1 MTSGSSIKE
10 GSPIIK
16 DSGQENNYGSTSDN
30 VSTSSTQDDQITITL
45 KPTSEDDHPDLT
57 KYMGKASLS
66 VLVTCLCTGCFLS
79 AMDSSIVTTVFN
91 EIGTEFKNSNLSVW
105 IMTSYMLSTSAVQPL
120 YGKLSDIFGRKNT
133 LVAILLFFLIG
144 SWLCGAARTMLELSI
159 ARAIAGLGGGGL
171 MTMASV
177 AIHDLVP
184 MRSRGQYQSYVNMA
198 HTVGATVGAPL
209 GGLINDM
216 FGWRYCFYLNLPPC
230 LVILYIYVYRL
241 ENYNLAVSKSNEPL
255 SEKMKNVDFVGALI
269 LLTANVTFATGV
281 SLGGNTHLW
290 SDPFIVALLVIAG
303 ISFVSFG
310 FYEFYVAKKPLV
322 SRELIRNSNLV
333 SVVLNNLFL
342 CSATMGIGYLVPQFF
357 MGVLGY
363 NASSA
368 GLWVLPRTA
377 MVTIGCWVAGRY
389 LAVTGRY
396 KKYIVVFSVVNVGAT
411 VSHFLWTSTT
421 PMWVQFLSMSVEG
434 YCFGTLFVATM
445 VALVADISRTENASA
460 TSMMFLCRST
470 GWLTGST
477 VTAAILQA
485 NLKKNLTASIKGPDA
500 PKIIEFVRTSI
511 TKIRTLPPDIQIV
524 VLAALEK
531 SIHVTFWYA
540 IVCSSLCF
548 LVTSLFM
555 KDCHLSSGKSK

>member
-1 MTSGSSIKE
+1 MSS
-10 GSPIIK
+10 
-16 DSGQENNYGSTSDN
+16 
-30 VSTSSTQDDQITITL
+30 
-45 KPTSEDDHPDLT
+45 
-57 KYMGKASLS
+57 
-66 VLVTCLCTGCFLS
+66 LCTGCFLS
-79 AMDSSIVTTVFN
+79 AMDSSIVTTIFN
-91 EIGTEFKNSNLSVW
+91 EIGTEFKNSNMSVW

-133 LVAILLFFLIG
+133 LVVILLFFLTG
-144 SWLCGAARTMLELSI
+144 SWLCGAARTMVELSI

-230 LVILYIYVYRL
+230 FFILYVYIYRL
-241 ENYNLAVSKSNEPL
+241 ENYNLAVLKSTETL
-255 SEKMKNVDFVGALI
+255 KEKMRSIDFVGALI

-281 SLGGNTHLW
+281 SLGGNTHPW
-290 SDPFIVALLVIAG
+290 TDPFIIVLLVVAA
-303 ISFVSFG
+303 ISFIGFG
-310 FYEFYVAKKPLV
+310 IYEFYGAEKPLV
-322 SRELIRNSNLV
+322 SRELIKNSNLV
-333 SVVLNNLFL
+333 SVVLNNFFL
-342 CSATMGIGYLVPQFF
+342 CSSTMGIGYLIPQFF

-396 KKYIVVFSVVNVGAT
+396 KKYVVVFTVVHVGAT
-411 VSHFLWTSTT
+411 VSHFLWTSST
-421 PMWVQFLSMSVEG
+421 PMWIRFVSMSVEG

-445 VALVADISRTENASA
+445 VALVADISQKENASA

-477 VTAAILQA
+477 VTAAVLQGS
-485 NLKKNLTASIKGPDA
+485 LKRNLTNSIKGPDA
-500 PKIIEFVRTSI
+500 AKIIEFVRTSI

-524 VLAALEK
+524 VLAALEQ
-531 SIHVTFWYA
+531 SIHTTFWYA
-540 IVCSSLCF
+540 IICSVGCF
-548 LVTSLFM
+548 LVTFLFM
-555 KDCHLSSGKSK
+555 KDCHLSSGKNK